1 MKRAILIAPL
11 LIGAVALAVWAED
24 TRKRVELPPPMQA
37 HMLANMRNLKMIY
50 PYFHDGAA
58 RGRAQ
63 FRLQSYLRIIP
74 N

>member
-1 MKRAILIAPL
+1 MAGVTGKDADRFKFKVPTL
-11 LIGAVALAVWAED
+11 
-24 TRKRVELPPPMQA
+24 
-37 HMLANMRNLKMIY
+37 RNLKMIY

-58 RGRAQ
+58 RGHAQ